1 MKMSKSGTR
10 HILLGALFAVFA
22 LSLAAVCL
30 LQAKTFAAFAQD
42 EPGTAEKTVEV
53 SMTLNDDLVV
63 NFYVPE
69 DAGASA
75 VVGFNG
81 EEETLQG
88 TLTDGQYKFSFD
100 GVTPQYMTKEI
111 TFTAGAYALGKPLSV
126 QSYCEGLLSST
137 AEDLGIGSLEYA
149 VLRELVVDI
158 LNYGAA
164 AQSYTDTDTEGLANA
179 TLTEEQQG
187 YATEFDL
194 TATEPE
200 LGNGGA
206 VKWYSA
212 GMVCGSKPSLYV
224 RIVLPEGKTAE
235 AYTVEVD
242 GKTAVYK
249 RTEGQIATYYY
260 EELNVLE
267 FAKDMQIVVKEGET
281 PVSGTLTYSVHDYIS
296 AMADSQNEGTAALVK
311 ALYGYGK
318 AASAYANVGKF
329 DAYTI
334 DADSGTVSRAYAD
347 ENYSWA
353 YPVATAGEG
362 EALTLTGG
370 NVTLSVT
377 GTGAATVGTMMIEA
391 TDSFTFEAG
400 ILNSGHIDTTAPEN
414 TIGAGATLNVT
425 TDGTTNGF
433 NAESVC
439 LTVNGALKAVCT
451 DPEGAEGDPSGVTA
465 RDITVNAGASFEI
478 EGYPLGVYMNEN
490 GTFTVSGTASF
501 ADGAR
506 YGLRT
511 DNGLALI
518 VNEGGS
524 FTVAD
529 AAEGAISFEDGGEV
543 TVNGGSVSASAG
555 VQIGTLRMRG
565 GSFDLTGNRS
575 TYNIVNFELVD
586 GAFSAANTLCTD
598 KLVVKGGT
606 LNINVEKIF
615 GDATNPAG
623 IQPYSTTEG
632 QRYYFLGGTTTLN
645 REPQD
650 GEIGAA
656 GIFTWAKGN
665 NIAVA
670 IAGYASVQVTGT
682 FDYAVYLGGIASGEL
697 YEFTKSPDCAGS
709 CIPDTSGVSSDGY
722 GLSHDVAIKH
732 YSRPGFD
739 FWGTISSA
747 TYWAEANVC
756 TIGNTNE
763 LQNQDLS
770 GKFLGDVDFAK
781 L

>member
-42 EPGTAEKTVEV
+42 KPGTAEKTVEV

-111 TFTAGAYALGKPLSV
+111 TFTARAYALGKPLSV

-200 LGNGGA
+200 LDNGDA

-242 GKTAVYK
+242 GKTAVYN

-329 DAYTI
+329 DNYTI

-370 NVTLSVT
+370 DVTLSVT
-377 GTGAATVGTMMIEA
+377 GTGAATVGTMTIEA

-400 ILNSGHIDTTAPEN
+400 TLNSGHIDTTAPEN

-433 NAESVC
+433 NAENVC

-451 DPEGAEGDPSGVTA
+451 APEGAEGDPSGVTA

-478 EGYPLGVYMNEN
+478 EGYPLGVYMNAN
-490 GTFTVSGTASF
+490 GKFTVSGTASF
-501 ADGAR
+501 AGGAR

-511 DNGLALI
+511 DDGLALI

-524 FTVAD
+524 FTVVD

-565 GSFDLTGNRS
+565 GSFVLDGQRAS
-575 TYNIVNFELVD
+575 YRIQNFELA
-586 GAFSAANTLCTD
+586 GGSARFENTLCTD
-598 KLVVKGGT
+598 KLVVKSGELNVNVHQEFGYDPGGIT
-606 LNINVEKIF
+606 
-615 GDATNPAG
+615 T
-623 IQPYSTTEG
+623 YSDEQG
-632 QRYYFLGGTTTLN
+632 QRYYFLGGTTVVN
-645 REPQD
+645 REQAD
-650 GEIGAA
+650 GGKGAA
-656 GIFTWAKGN
+656 GFFFNATGEQ
-665 NIAVA
+665 IAVV
-670 IAGYASVQVTGT
+670 IAGKASVQVTGG
-682 FDYAVYLGGIASGEL
+682 FDYVFFFNQVAQGEVYQYTKNVAHNPGETSDIDEIAGLKYNIVGTNVNNQPGGGNLWGDVVNNVAYWQNFCGIN
-697 YEFTKSPDCAGS
+697 S
-709 CIPDTSGVSSDGY
+709 C
-722 GLSHDVAIKH
+722 
-732 YSRPGFD
+732 
-739 FWGTISSA
+739 
-747 TYWAEANVC
+747 
-756 TIGNTNE
+756 NE